1 MWITDFGNDDD
12 FETAWRSH
20 PSVGR
25 PGSAQTPRFDRVWGE
40 RVRIEIDASGGA
52 PQIAE
57 FGVYD
62 EMR

>member
-1 MWITDFGNDDD
+1 MRAGVWYDIPVTPR
-12 FETAWRSH
+12 A
-20 PSVGR
+20 GR
-25 PGSAQTPRFDRVWGE
+25 AKIHRFDRVWGE
-40 RVRIEIDASGGA
+40 RVRIEIDASGDA